1 MPTADPRAG
10 RAGPDPDSDPH
21 MPSVRPEAGRS
32 RQPWQGADARITRDA
47 RSLPISVRSHP
58 GYAGHPDVPNSEH
71 YLPGYLCTGLY
82 AVNTS
87 GIMPTQVLSFVSES
101 PPSLAQA
108 DDHRA
113 KAVLRAVRH
122 LKC

>member
-1 MPTADPRAG
+1 MAAKLFASAAVHIRQSGVISAAMRMAGTADR
-10 RAGPDPDSDPH
+10 
-21 MPSVRPEAGRS
+21 RP
-32 RQPWQGADARITRDA
+32 I
-47 RSLPISVRSHP
+47 L
-58 GYAGHPDVPNSEH
+58 PNSEH
-71 YLPGYLCTGLY
+71 CLPGYSCTGLY

-101 PPSLAQA
+101 LPSLAQA

>member
-1 MPTADPRAG
+1 MHEAWVIRIWLRTSPLVG
-10 RAGPDPDSDPH
+10 RRPD
-21 MPSVRPEAGRS
+21 
-32 RQPWQGADARITRDA
+32 
-47 RSLPISVRSHP
+47 L
-58 GYAGHPDVPNSEH
+58 PNSEH
-71 YLPGYLCTGLY
+71 CLPGYLCTGLY
-82 AVNTS
+82 VVNTS
-87 GIMPTQVLSFVSES
+87 GIVPTQVLSFVSES

>member
-1 MPTADPRAG
+1 MAGNLAGAMTARCRTELGDLGLAT
-10 RAGPDPDSDPH
+10 D
-21 MPSVRPEAGRS
+21 M
-32 RQPWQGADARITRDA
+32 AR
-47 RSLPISVRSHP
+47 
-58 GYAGHPDVPNSEH
+58 HPDLPNSEH
-71 YLPGYLCTGLY
+71 CLAGYLCSGLY
-82 AVNTS
+82 AVNNS

-101 PPSLAQA
+101 LPSLAQA

>member
-1 MPTADPRAG
+1 MPNFAHPAAQPPFHTQPPTDPER
-10 RAGPDPDSDPH
+10 DE
-21 MPSVRPEAGRS
+21 SVLTCGNT
-32 RQPWQGADARITRDA
+32 RILKFTLIVQRM
-47 RSLPISVRSHP
+47 
-58 GYAGHPDVPNSEH
+58 PNSEH
-71 YLPGYLCTGLY
+71 CLPGNLCTGLY

-87 GIMPTQVLSFVSES
+87 GVMPTQVLSFVSKS
-101 PPSLAQA
+101 LSSLAQA

>member
-1 MPTADPRAG
+1 MRLCRRGKLRDHRAG
-10 RAGPDPDSDPH
+10 IKHSLVDPVQLPH
-21 MPSVRPEAGRS
+21 M
-32 RQPWQGADARITRDA
+32 
-47 RSLPISVRSHP
+47 
-58 GYAGHPDVPNSEH
+58 PNSEH
-71 YLPGYLCTGLY
+71 CLPGYLCTGLY

-101 PPSLAQA
+101 LPSLAQA

-113 KAVLRAVRH
+113 KAALRAVRH

>member
-1 MPTADPRAG
+1 MPG
-10 RAGPDPDSDPH
+10 S
-21 MPSVRPEAGRS
+21 RS
-32 RQPWQGADARITRDA
+32 CRHA
-47 RSLPISVRSHP
+47 LM
-58 GYAGHPDVPNSEH
+58 PNSEH
-71 YLPGYLCTGLY
+71 CLPGYLCTGLY

>member
-1 MPTADPRAG
+1 MIHLT
-10 RAGPDPDSDPH
+10 
-21 MPSVRPEAGRS
+21 
-32 RQPWQGADARITRDA
+32 RITG
-47 RSLPISVRSHP
+47 IM
-58 GYAGHPDVPNSEH
+58 PNSEH
-71 YLPGYLCTGLY
+71 CLPGYLCTGLY
-82 AVNTS
+82 VVNTS

-101 PPSLAQA
+101 LPSLAQA